1 MLCPAIA
8 DLTPPA
14 RHCYVCMVVVV
25 VFGVRVPVGECSL
38 MGESLTHAVV
48 SGEPECSLLC
58 CECEETKSRNQW
70 SPIPPMS
77 YCHVAPMRYG
87 AVA

>member
-8 DLTPPA
+8 DLPPPA
-14 RHCYVCMVVVV
+14 RHCHVCMVVVV
-25 VFGVRVPVGECSL
+25 VLGVRVPVGECSD
-38 MGESLTHAVV
+38 GGIAHAVV

-77 YCHVAPMRYG
+77 YRVSSDLADLG
-87 AVA
+87 